1 MKVFVAVL
9 VVDCESAGQRFLEGG
24 IVLSAPLAQS
34 LSHSGELFANHW
46 VVRLYQS
53 CGLQILQRQ
62 FVVFVVVVGADYG
75 YQPRL
80 TYSTNM
86 ICS

>member
-34 LSHSGELFANHW
+34 LSHSGEL
-46 VVRLYQS
+46 
-53 CGLQILQRQ
+53 Q
-62 FVVFVVVVGADYG
+62 FVVFVVIVGADYG